1 MHTLDPMRT
10 LISDPG
16 PRKATARAVHL
27 VKALL
32 LVALLKP
39 VSALAGEGPRHLTA
53 YTHQSWTGDGEAP
66 APVMAMAQGRDGF
79 LWLATGEGLF
89 RFDGVSFE
97 PIRPEGNA
105 AQNDYPT
112 TVFVARN
119 GDVWTSFKASRRFA
133 VYRAGALR
141 FLDAPR
147 APAWIMTIAEGA
159 DGAIWALPATFAAEV
174 LRFQNGRWERFDSA
188 RGLPNDDGMSMVLG
202 DDSAVWI
209 STGVAVSRLLPGGT
223 RFEVVGEMDHGNG
236 RLSKDPD
243 GRIWISE
250 RRGSYPL
257 TGPGGRGAPPALRA
271 PYPTDDAQIRGA
283 PQSDRAGNLWI
294 ATRYDGVQRIAS
306 ADPQGP
312 PAQADA
318 KLLVETIR
326 SSDGLS
332 SDVTNQILEDR
343 EGNVWIGTEKGLD
356 RLRPATLR
364 LEPALTSPAAFGDK
378 LMAAADGTI
387 YIGEA
392 RTIYRVRPS
401 DTPEA
406 VLQNIVEPQSICE
419 APDGALWIVFPTH
432 VIVWKNGHTLK
443 KIDRLNTVGISYDCA
458 FDRHGDFWYSAHSGG
473 LNRYRNGKWE
483 EMFGP
488 VESGTPLPIEA
499 GPSVPTTM
507 ERDAQ
512 GRLVVQLGRQLEWID
527 GSVRRLTPLDFGTG
541 DPKVLTLYGAPN
553 GDVFAAGSFGLTR
566 YRGRQSQT
574 ILTERPAESTR
585 INGVVQ
591 TPDGET
597 WLAYPRNLVRIGTSE
612 LERAFKAHA
621 FAPPSLSLGVG
632 DGLASRPHSH
642 TQRALVQGGDG
653 RIWIATETGTLW
665 MDPKRIERN
674 PLPPG
679 VAIKSL
685 TADNRLYRDPT
696 FVALPAATFNIQI
709 DYAALSFAD
718 PKHARVRYK
727 LEGFDRTWLDPG
739 TRRQAF
745 YTNLSPGKYRFHVI
759 AANTEG
765 VWNRGGASVEFEIP
779 PTFVQSRG
787 FLALCLTLSIA
798 LLWLVYRLRVAQV
811 AARIRNRLE
820 ERSSE
825 RERIARELHDTLLQG
840 VQGLILRFQSVA
852 TRMPPTEPA
861 RALLEAALKRADDVI
876 IDGRKR
882 VHDLRI
888 DDKSRDLQVILREL
902 ADDAGFDPPIPIR
915 VVVEGKPRP
924 INALVSTEI
933 RRIAGEALFNIARH
947 ARATSVDATITFG
960 EQQLELQIRD
970 DGVGID
976 EGVLALGHKQGHF
989 GLIGMRERA
998 ERTGG
1003 TLSIDSRPGN
1013 GTDVMLTLP
1022 ARVAYEPQIPKW
1034 RKRLSW
1040 KGSRRSSS
1048 DVERQAGRDPHS
1060 RRR

>member
-1 MHTLDPMRT
+1 MRT
-10 LISDPG
+10 LISGAG
-16 PRKATARAVHL
+16 PKETTPRAVHL

-32 LVALLKP
+32 IAALLHP
-39 VSALAGEGPRHLTA
+39 VAALAGESPRRLAAH
-53 YTHQSWTGDGEAP
+53 THQSWTEDSEAP
-66 APVMAMAQGRDGF
+66 APVLAMAQGRDGF

-97 PIRPEGNA
+97 PIRPEGNP

-147 APAWIMTIAEGA
+147 APAWIMTIAESA
-159 DGAIWALPATFAAEV
+159 DDAIWALPATFAAEV
-174 LRFQNGRWERFDSA
+174 LRFQNGRWERFDAA
-188 RGLPNDDGMSMVLG
+188 RGAPGDDDGLSMVLG
-202 DDSAVWI
+202 DDGAVWI
-209 STGVAVSRLLPGGT
+209 STTGAVSRLAPGGT
-223 RFEVVGEMDHGNG
+223 RFEVFRETERGNG
-236 RLSKDPD
+236 RLSVDPD

-257 TGPGGRGAPPALRA
+257 TGPGGHGAPPALRA

-283 PQSDRAGNLWI
+283 PQFDRAGNLWI
-294 ATRYDGVQRIAS
+294 ATHYDGVQRIAS

-312 PAQADA
+312 PEHGDA
-318 KLLVETIR
+318 KLLVEAIR

-332 SDVTNQILEDR
+332 SHVTNQILEDR

-356 RLRPATLR
+356 RFRPATLR
-364 LEPALTSPAAFGDK
+364 SEPALTSPAAFGDK
-378 LMAAADGTI
+378 LMAAADGSV

-392 RTIYRVRPS
+392 KTIYHVRPGGA
-401 DTPEA
+401 PEPI
-406 VLQNIVEPQSICE
+406 LQNIVEPQSICE
-419 APDGALWIVFPTH
+419 APDGALWIVFSRH
-432 VIVWKNGHTLK
+432 VMVWKNGHTLK
-443 KIDRLNTVGISYDCA
+443 EIDRPNTPGISYDCA
-458 FDRHGDFWYSAHSGG
+458 FDKHGDFWFSAHGGG

-488 VESGTPLPIEA
+488 VGSVASLPIEA

-512 GRLVVQLGRQLEWID
+512 GRLVVQFGRQLAWID
-527 GSVRRLTPLDFGTG
+527 GAARRLTPLDFGAG
-541 DPKVLTLYGAPN
+541 EPKVLTLYAAPN
-553 GDVFAAGSFGLTR
+553 GDMFAAGAFGLTR
-566 YRGRQSQT
+566 YRGGKSET
-574 ILTERPAESTR
+574 IWTARAAESNR

-597 WLAYPRNLVRIGTSE
+597 WIAYPRNLVRIGASE
-612 LERAFKAHA
+612 LERAFTTTHA
-621 FAPPSLSLGVG
+621 FAPPALSLGVG
-632 DGLASRPHSH
+632 DGLTSRPHSH
-642 TQRALVQGGDG
+642 TQRAMVQGGDG
-653 RIWIATETGTLW
+653 RIWIATETGMLW

-674 PLPPG
+674 DLPPG

-685 TADNRLYRDPT
+685 TADSRLYRDPAL
-696 FVALPAATFNIQI
+696 VNLPAATSHIQI

-727 LEGFDRTWLDPG
+727 LQGFDLEWLDPG

-759 AANTEG
+759 AANTDG
-765 VWNRGGASVEFEIP
+765 VWNRGGVSVDFEIP
-779 PTFVQSRG
+779 PTFLQSRW
-787 FLALCLTLSIA
+787 FLALCVVLSLA
-798 LLWLVYRLRVAQV
+798 LLWLLYRLRVAQV

-820 ERSSE
+820 ERLSE

-852 TRMPPTEPA
+852 TRMPRTEPS
-861 RALLEAALKRADDVI
+861 RALLEAALKRADEVI

-882 VHDLRI
+882 VHDLRT
-888 DDKSRDLQVILREL
+888 DDESRDLQVILREL

-915 VVVEGKPRP
+915 VVVEGKSRP
-924 INALVSTEI
+924 IHDLVSTEV

-960 EQQLELQIRD
+960 EQQLGLQIRD
-970 DGVGID
+970 DGVGI
-976 EGVLALGHKQGHF
+976 EQGVLALGHKQGHF

-1003 TLSIDSRPGN
+1003 TLSIDSGPGK

-1022 ARVAYEPQIPKW
+1022 ARVAYKAQVPTW

-1040 KGSRRSSS
+1040 RGSRRSSS
-1048 DVERQAGRDPHS
+1048 DVEREAGHDPHP